1 MGTGF
6 CLVQEFSRD
15 FDASVASVS
24 SVRSLDTLAGV
35 GKIKHEGASKMKNIR
50 LGLVHALAVAMIL
63 LGASGMAFGQQNVP
77 GFRGVDRKH
86 KAAAPPPAPSDP
98 PSPNTDCTL
107 ILPANPLSA
116 EGLATPFEL
125 TATDPANGPCNEA
138 NSAQSAFA
146 QAAVFDPAT
155 GQISIYNPLV
165 IDKDTT
171 PAAPPV
177 VPKLP
182 ANAIVALWFGYNA
195 DNLTLASASATGL
208 ANARCVNGLPGSIF
222 SQVSYCNAPA
232 FFRAANA
239 AIASSTLKVPPL
251 GTANDGLACPTVRNF
266 FVVDQDQSDNLPTLY
281 LITADGKLAQ
291 HTQQNLALFPTATTL
306 GNASDNH
313 LTDAFLDPALGCQPW
328 TAPDLADP
336 GQQVAAQPLNE
347 LHARVH
353 QPTPVAL
360 VPDGDPMAQVSGTDN
375 LMKTNLYRL
384 GVDQPMAFSV
394 FDVDTSRYCRQM
406 LRIAPSRMFGAAQGH
421 LNAFPSPVPSAGTT
435 LLNFLAERFV
445 ASYQILN
452 CDTLIQQANPIIVT
466 NDPTTGAATGATLSV
481 NYSEE
486 LQNISGQKA
495 ADDAA
500 DSAARSQGPVE

>member
-1 MGTGF
+1 MNHTRF
-6 CLVQEFSRD
+6 RPVSIFI
-15 FDASVASVS
+15 VA
-24 SVRSLDTLAGV
+24 
-35 GKIKHEGASKMKNIR
+35 
-50 LGLVHALAVAMIL
+50 ALL
-63 LGASGMAFGQQNVP
+63 LGASGTASGQRNVP
-77 GFRGVDRKH
+77 GFRGVDRMH
-86 KAAAPPPAPSDP
+86 KASAPPQAPSDP

-107 ILPANPLSA
+107 ILPANPLTA
-116 EGLATPFEL
+116 AGLATPFEL

-146 QAAVFDPAT
+146 QAAIIDPAT
-155 GQISIYNPLV
+155 GQVSIYSPLV
-165 IDKDTT
+165 IDKGTS
-171 PAAPPV
+171 PAANPI

-182 ANAIVALWFGYNA
+182 AHAIVALWFGYNA
-195 DNLTLASASATGL
+195 DNLTLASDSSTAL
-208 ANARCVNGLPGSIF
+208 AGANCVNGLRGSIF

-232 FFRAANA
+232 FFKAANA
-239 AIASSTLKVPPL
+239 AIANGDLKVPPL
-251 GTANDGLACPTVRNF
+251 GTGKDGLACPTVRDF

-291 HTQQNLALFPTATTL
+291 RTQKNLALFPSATTL

-336 GQQVAAQPLNE
+336 GQQVAAQALNE

-353 QPTPVAL
+353 QGTPVAL

-375 LMKTNLYRL
+375 LMKTNLYRM
-384 GVDQPMAFSV
+384 GVDQPVALSV

-406 LRIAPSRMFGAAQGH
+406 LRIAPSRMFGGAQPYLAAY
-421 LNAFPSPVPSAGTT
+421 PTPVPSAGTT
-435 LLNFLAERFV
+435 LFTFMAERFV

-466 NDPTTGAATGATLSV
+466 NDPTTGAANGATLSF

-486 LQNISGQKA
+486 LQNIAGQKA

-500 DSAARSQGPVE
+500 DSAARSQGPTE